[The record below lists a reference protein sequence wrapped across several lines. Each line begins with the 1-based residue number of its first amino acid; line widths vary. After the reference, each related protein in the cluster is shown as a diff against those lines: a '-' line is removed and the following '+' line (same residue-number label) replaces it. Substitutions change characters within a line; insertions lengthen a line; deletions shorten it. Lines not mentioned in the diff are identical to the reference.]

1 MATVA
6 DLISIA
12 AREMGLANPYYV
24 VPTNYPPETNTK
36 LTYQLYAVCRELR
49 ASRFFPQQK
58 RTYSFT
64 TSDGV
69 ATYAFPADFYSGL
82 LGTQYDR
89 STSLQLVG
97 PIDDGDW
104 NYTLYGA
111 GGNPGDVQ
119 YRVFGP
125 NIDQYS
131 SAKMMQISPT
141 PTDVRT
147 ISYEYITRNFFYPAG
162 WTPSTTVYETITAD
176 TDVCMFD
183 DDIMISGLKYFYKE
197 ASEQDH
203 EKDKSDFNRKL
214 DNARARWVGSSRGT
228 FGYGHSGRRYNT
240 STRGSWSI

>member
-1 MATVA
+1 MATVLS
-6 DLISIA
+6 LITTA
-12 AREMGLANPYYV
+12 ALEMGLQVPVETSPATYPY
-24 VPTNYPPETNTK
+24 NYNSK

-69 ATYAFPADFYSGL
+69 ASYAFPADFYSGL
-82 LGTQYDR
+82 LGTQYDQ
-89 STSLQLVG
+89 STSMQLVG
-97 PIDDGDW
+97 PIDDGQW

-125 NIDQYS
+125 SKDQYS
-131 SAKMMQISPT
+131 SAKMMQLSPT

-147 ISYEYITRNFFYPAG
+147 ISYEYITRSFFYPSG

-176 TDVCMFD
+176 TDICMFD

-197 ASEQDH
+197 ASDQPH

-214 DNARARWVGSSRGT
+214 DNARARWVGSIRGT
-228 FGYGHSGRRYNT
+228 FGGGRSGRRYGPPTYRN
-240 STRGSWSI
+240 WSL